1 MVHVKQDI
9 TKNNG
14 WLAVGLISLLAIGL
28 FPYGWL
34 ANNWPLFD
42 QVTSLLFGLEAAHVV
57 AHAGLF
63 AGLGT
68 AVLLIFPRVRQY
80 PGMYFGIMIVVGM
93 VQEFLQLTTFKHR
106 PAGFG
111 ELFDLL
117 VDLLAAGLVFVLWHR
132 KSAATREKAQ

>member
-34 ANNWPLFD
+34 ADNWPLFD
-42 QVTSLLFGLEAAHVV
+42 WATSAIFGSEVAHVM

-68 AVLLIFPRVRQY
+68 AVLLIFPRIRQY
-80 PGMYFGIMIVVGM
+80 PGMYFGIMIAVGM

-106 PAGFG
+106 SAGFA
-111 ELFDLL
+111 ELFDLM
-117 VDLLAAGLVFVLWHR
+117 VDLLAAGFVFVLWQR
-132 KSAATREKAQ
+132 KSAAELEKVQ